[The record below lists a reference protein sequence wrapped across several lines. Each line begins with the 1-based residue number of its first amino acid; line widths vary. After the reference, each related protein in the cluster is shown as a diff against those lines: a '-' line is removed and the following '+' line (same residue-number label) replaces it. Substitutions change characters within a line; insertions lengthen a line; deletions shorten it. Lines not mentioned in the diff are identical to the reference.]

1 MSMSHTIDRP
11 DPPRPI
17 IDCLLTAVR
26 CAIRAH
32 TGIDEINF
40 DRWAQSYG
48 CTPDQVEAAFR
59 AEMTKAT
66 NSNDVGGDK

>member
-1 MSMSHTIDRP
+1 MIMSHTIDRP

-17 IDCLLTAVR
+17 IDCLITAVR

-32 TGIDEINF
+32 TRIDEINF

-59 AEMTKAT
+59 AEMTKQT
-66 NSNDVGGDK
+66 NSNPYGEGK

>member
-32 TGIDEINF
+32 TRIDEVRF

-66 NSNDVGGDK
+66 NSNDIGGDK